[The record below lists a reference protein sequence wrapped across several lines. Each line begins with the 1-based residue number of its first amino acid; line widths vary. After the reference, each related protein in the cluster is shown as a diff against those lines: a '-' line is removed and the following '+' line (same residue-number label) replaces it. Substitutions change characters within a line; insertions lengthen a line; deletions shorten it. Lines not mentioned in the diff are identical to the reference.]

1 MRPRRVRFEIP
12 MSLSK
17 RAESISLSVT
27 LALDA
32 RAKALAD
39 SGRDVINMSVG
50 EPDFP
55 APAAVQ
61 DAACAKIRSGDVKYT
76 PAAGTRALRTAVA
89 DHVSRVRGVEYTPDE
104 ICVCHSTKHALS
116 GAVLALV
123 DSGDEVLLLLPA
135 WVSYVEI
142 VRIAGGVPVD
152 VPSRE
157 DCGPDFDALERAI
170 TPRTK
175 CVLLNSPSNPTGY
188 VWTPDEVRRLSEL
201 CEKRGLWLLS
211 DEIYQRLVYEGEP
224 FTSPASLSPKVRAR
238 TVILDGASKSYAMT
252 GYRIGFAAAPR
263 EVTSAIERLHS
274 HLVGAP
280 NSVSQAGYLAAL
292 ANGEPPEVAKMAAEF
307 DARRRVLVSA
317 LREMGLST
325 PWPRGAFYAFPDVR
339 AYLDER
345 GTRGFCQDLLEQHNL
360 ALVPGTAFGVDTHV
374 RLSYALSL
382 EKIHGAMERLSAFLE
397 RHPRRAQALA
407 AAARPG

>member
-1 MRPRRVRFEIP
+1 

-17 RAESISLSVT
+17 RAQAVSLSVT

-32 RAKALAD
+32 RAKALVDA
-39 SGRDVINMSVG
+39 GRDVINMSVG

-55 APAAVQ
+55 APASVQ
-61 DAACAKIRSGDVKYT
+61 DAACRKVRSGDVRYT
-76 PAAGTRALRTAVA
+76 PAAGSRALRKAIAEHVGQVRNVA
-89 DHVSRVRGVEYTPDE
+89 YTPDE
-104 ICVCHSTKHALS
+104 VCVCHSTKHALS
-116 GAVLALV
+116 GAILTLV
-123 DSGDEVLLLLPA
+123 DPGDEVLLLLPA

-157 DCGPDFDALERAI
+157 DCGPDFTAIERAI
-170 TPRTK
+170 TPKTK

-188 VWTPDEVRRLSEL
+188 VWTAAEVRRLADL
-201 CEKRGLWLLS
+201 CERRGLWLLS
-211 DEIYQRLVYEGEP
+211 DEIYRRLVYEGEP
-224 FTSPASLSPKVRAR
+224 FASPVSISESLRAR
-238 TVILDGASKSYAMT
+238 TVVLDGASKSYAMT
-252 GYRIGFAAAPR
+252 GYRIGFAAGPR
-263 EVTSAIERLHS
+263 EVISGIERLHS

-280 NSVSQAGYLAAL
+280 NAVSQEAYLAAL
-292 ANGEPPEVAKMAAEF
+292 TGDEPPEVAAMAAQF
-307 DARRRVLVSA
+307 DARRRVLVEA
-317 LREMGLST
+317 LQAMGLNT

-339 AYLDER
+339 NYLDER
-345 GTRGFCQDLLEQHNL
+345 GTRGFCEDLLEQHNL

-382 EKIHGAMERLSAFLE
+382 EKIRGAMTRLATFLE

-407 AAARPG
+407 RSAGGR

>member
-1 MRPRRVRFEIP
+1 

-17 RAESISLSVT
+17 RAQAVSLSVT

-32 RAKALAD
+32 RAKALVDA
-39 SGRDVINMSVG
+39 GRDVINMSVG

-55 APAAVQ
+55 APASVQ
-61 DAACAKIRSGDVKYT
+61 EAACRKVRSGDVRYT
-76 PAAGTRALRTAVA
+76 PAAGARALRKAIA
-89 DHVSRVRGVEYTPDE
+89 DHVGQVRKVQYAPEE
-104 ICVCHSTKHALS
+104 VCVCHSTKHALS
-116 GAVLALV
+116 GAVLSLV
-123 DSGDEVLLLLPA
+123 DPGDEVLLLLPA

-142 VRIAGGVPVD
+142 VRIAGGVPID

-157 DCGPDFDALERAI
+157 DCGPDFDAIERAI
-170 TPRTK
+170 TRKTK

-188 VWTPDEVRRLSEL
+188 VWTADEVRRLVEL
-201 CEKRGLWLLS
+201 CERHGLWLLS

-224 FTSPASLSPKVRAR
+224 FASPVTVSPAARAR
-238 TVILDGASKSYAMT
+238 TVVLDGASKSYAMT
-252 GYRIGFAAAPR
+252 GYRIGFAAGPR
-263 EVTSAIERLHS
+263 EVISGIERLHS

-280 NSVSQAGYLAAL
+280 NAVSQEAYLAAL
-292 ANGEPPEVAKMAAEF
+292 IGQEPPEVASMAAQF
-307 DARRRVLVSA
+307 DARRRVLVDA

-345 GTRGFCQDLLEQHNL
+345 GTRGFCEDLLEQHNL

-382 EKIHGAMERLSAFLE
+382 EKIRGAMARLAAFLE
-397 RHPRRAQALA
+397 KHPLRAQALA
-407 AAARPG
+407 RGAGRR

>member
-1 MRPRRVRFEIP
+1 
-12 MSLSK
+12 MSLST
-17 RAESISLSVT
+17 RAQAVSLSVT

-32 RAKALAD
+32 RAKALVDA
-39 SGRDVINMSVG
+39 GRDVINMSVG

-55 APAAVQ
+55 APASVQ
-61 DAACAKIRSGDVKYT
+61 DAACRKVRSGDVRYT
-76 PAAGTRALRTAVA
+76 PAAGSRALRKAIA
-89 DHVSRVRGVEYTPDE
+89 DHVGRVRNVEYAPE
-104 ICVCHSTKHALS
+104 QVCVCHSTKHALS

-123 DSGDEVLLLLPA
+123 DPGDEVLLLLPA

-152 VPSRE
+152 VPSRA
-157 DCGPDFDALERAI
+157 DCGPDFAAIERAI

-188 VWTPDEVRRLSEL
+188 VWTSDEVRRLAEL
-201 CEKRGLWLLS
+201 CERRGLWLLS

-224 FTSPASLSPKVRAR
+224 FASPVSVSPGVRAR
-238 TVILDGASKSYAMT
+238 TVVLDGASKSYAMT
-252 GYRIGFAAAPR
+252 GYRIGFAAGPR
-263 EVTSAIERLHS
+263 EVISGIERLHS

-280 NSVSQAGYLAAL
+280 NAVSQEAYLAAL
-292 ANGEPPEVAKMAAEF
+292 TGAEPPEVASMAAQF
-307 DARRRVLVSA
+307 DARRRVLVDA
-317 LREMGLST
+317 LRELGLNT

-345 GTRGFCQDLLEQHNL
+345 GTRGFCEDLLEQHNL

-382 EKIHGAMERLSAFLE
+382 DKIRGAMARLAAFLE
-397 RHPRRAQALA
+397 KHPRREQALA
-407 AAARPG
+407 RAAAKL

>member
-1 MRPRRVRFEIP
+1 

-17 RAESISLSVT
+17 RAESVSLSVT

-32 RAKALAD
+32 RAKALVEA
-39 SGRDVINMSVG
+39 GRDVINMSVG

-55 APAAVQ
+55 APRAAQ
-61 DAACAKIRSGDVKYT
+61 DAACAKVRSGDVRYT
-76 PAAGTRALRTAVA
+76 PAAGTRALRKAIA
-89 DHVSRVRGVEYTPDE
+89 EHISAVRGVTYAFDE
-104 ICVCHSTKHALS
+104 VCVCHSTKHALS
-116 GAVLALV
+116 GAVLALI
-123 DSGDEVLLLLPA
+123 DPGDEVLLLLPA

-142 VRIAGGVPVD
+142 VRIAGGVPID

-157 DCGPDFDALERAI
+157 DCGPDFDAIERAL

-188 VWTPDEVRRLSEL
+188 VWTAAEVRRLAEL
-201 CEKRGLWLLS
+201 CERRGLWLLS

-224 FTSPASLSPKVRAR
+224 FASPVSLVPTMRQR

-252 GYRIGFAAAPR
+252 GYRIGFAAGPR
-263 EVTSAIERLHS
+263 EVIGAIERLHS

-280 NSVSQAGYLAAL
+280 NAVSQDAYLAAL
-292 ANGEPPEVAKMAAEF
+292 VHGEPPEVAAMAAEF
-307 DARRRVLVSA
+307 DARRRVLVA
-317 LREMGLST
+317 ELRSMGLST

-345 GTRGFCQDLLEQHNL
+345 GTRGFCEDLLERNNL

-382 EKIHGAMERLSAFLE
+382 EKIRGAMARLRAFLE
-397 RHPRRAQALA
+397 SHPRRAQALA
-407 AAARPG
+407 ATAERH